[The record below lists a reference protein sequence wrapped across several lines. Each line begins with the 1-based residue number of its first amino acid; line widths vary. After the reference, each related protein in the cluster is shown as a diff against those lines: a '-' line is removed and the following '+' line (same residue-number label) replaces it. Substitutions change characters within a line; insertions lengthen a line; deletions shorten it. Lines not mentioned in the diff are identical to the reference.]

1 MGISMY
7 NNSSLSVY
15 IKIKQFMVKETT
27 TNLMIWFIIYQF
39 EIVCLWNC
47 LPSTWLHDFYA
58 GELHRLQSSPFDAE
72 INVLNAFQNVMT
84 KKHFYTY
91 SKIGWYTWMI
101 SGLDFL
107 VHELESFLAF
117 HWMNPIFTLHTNRR
131 DKIKWFQLWSV

>member
-84 KKHFYTY
+84 KKKFLYLQQDRLIYLNDFWTRLPC
-91 SKIGWYTWMI
+91 SRVGKLFGI
-101 SGLDFL
+101 SLNESNL
-107 VHELESFLAF
+107 HAPHES
-117 HWMNPIFTLHTNRR
+117 PG
-131 DKIKWFQLWSV
+131 